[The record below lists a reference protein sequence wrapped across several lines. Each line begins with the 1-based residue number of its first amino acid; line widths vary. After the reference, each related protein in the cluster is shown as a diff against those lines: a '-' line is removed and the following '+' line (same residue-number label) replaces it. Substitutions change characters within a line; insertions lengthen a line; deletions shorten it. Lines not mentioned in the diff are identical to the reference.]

1 MQLLTI
7 IKIVHLLG
15 LVMGLGGALL
25 LDATILSRGIMR
37 PISEYLLHQMKI
49 LSRIVS
55 AGLAILW
62 VSGFALIWM
71 NWLVKPEYIENPKL
85 WAKIAIVCVLTLN
98 GILIHAKIM
107 PYMQKRLGQRMF
119 ESEPNKQLL
128 LFTLVASVSAI
139 SWFTPF
145 ILGKASELNF
155 VVPATTILLAYVS
168 AVLVTWGGMVVLTG
182 GITMLLASMREEFSE
197 AKVSASFRNR
207 MLTMEAGNGNM
218 TSPAPAV
225 ATRRDQRSTMK
236 DTNGRTTLHAVQ

>member
-62 VSGFALIWM
+62 VSGFTLIWM
-71 NWLVKPEYIENPKL
+71 NWLVNPEYIENPKL

-98 GILIHAKIM
+98 GVLIHAKIM

-155 VVPATTILLAYVS
+155 VVPASTILLAYVA

-182 GITMLLASMREEFSE
+182 GISMLLASLREEIAE
-197 AKVSASFRNR
+197 AKEIATFKP
-207 MLTMEAGNGNM
+207 
-218 TSPAPAV
+218 SPALALASSRKQNRI
-225 ATRRDQRSTMK
+225 ATESSGH
-236 DTNGRTTLHAVQ
+236 NSLHRVQ

>member
-1 MQLLTI
+1 MQILTI

-15 LVMGLGGALL
+15 LIMGLGGALL

-62 VSGFALIWM
+62 LSGFALIWM
-71 NWLVKPEYIENPKL
+71 NWMIKPEYIENPKL

-98 GILIHAKIM
+98 GALIHAKIM
-107 PYMQKRLGQRMF
+107 PYMQKRVGQRMF
-119 ESEPNKQLL
+119 ESEPNKHLL

-155 VVPATTILLAYVS
+155 VVPASTILLAYIA
-168 AVLVTWGGMVVLTG
+168 AVLVTWGGMVVLTA
-182 GITMLLASMREEFSE
+182 GITMLLASIREELSE
-197 AKVSASFRNR
+197 ARDPAFARSRTRAIE
-207 MLTMEAGNGNM
+207 TG
-218 TSPAPAV
+218 TSGAQVPIRAA
-225 ATRRDQRSTMK
+225 RHDHL
-236 DTNGRTTLHAVQ
+236 RTVREVESHAA